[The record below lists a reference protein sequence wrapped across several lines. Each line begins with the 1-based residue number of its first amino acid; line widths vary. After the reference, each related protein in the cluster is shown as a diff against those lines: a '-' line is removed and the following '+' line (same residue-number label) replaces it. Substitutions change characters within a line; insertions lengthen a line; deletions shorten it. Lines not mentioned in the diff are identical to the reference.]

1 MLSRLS
7 ATVFDGHISST
18 HALARE
24 ARFSL
29 LVFGFEA
36 LKSSQLDSLSESLL
50 RESLYSVAF
59 SWFSVRPQ

>member
-1 MLSRLS
+1 MLL
-7 ATVFDGHISST
+7 TPVYST

-29 LVFGFEA
+29 LLFGFET
-36 LKSSQLDSLSESLL
+36 LKSSHLDSYSESLL
-50 RESLYSVAF
+50 RESLYRVAF